1 MSDIYDKALKGD
13 RTLNPQETYID
24 IKPSSDAQKF
34 HELTGGKLHYEIESI
49 QKDYYYCSCGFV
61 EKDRS
66 AFNGHI
72 AKHNPTYSTAADILN
87 RMKEFCGEIGYKLFL
102 CRLLYAESCWD
113 DLTENDYDG
122 VIYVDYVTDPPA
134 LIKKAVEFLEA
145 YEKAQD
151 K

>member
-1 MSDIYDKALKGD
+1 M
-13 RTLNPQETYID
+13 T
-24 IKPSSDAQKF
+24 DAQKF
-34 HELTGGKLHYEIESI
+34 HELTGLELPENY
-49 QKDYYYCSCGFV
+49 
-61 EKDRS
+61 
-66 AFNGHI
+66 N
-72 AKHNPTYSTAADILN
+72 AADILN